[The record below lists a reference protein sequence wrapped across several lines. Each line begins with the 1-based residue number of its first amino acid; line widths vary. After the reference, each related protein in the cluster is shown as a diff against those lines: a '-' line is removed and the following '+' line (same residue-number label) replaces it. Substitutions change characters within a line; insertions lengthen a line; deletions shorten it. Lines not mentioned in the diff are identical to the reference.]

1 MAHAQGDA
9 PVVRPTILCALIDVR
24 TMAHLLVRAER
35 EHHLDL
41 S

>member
-1 MAHAQGDA
+1 VIDHM
-9 PVVRPTILCALIDVR
+9 CALIDVR
-24 TMAHLLVRAER
+24 TMADLLVRAER